1 MPRLGN
7 SEPIWLVFT
16 LTVAFN
22 VPDMPMGGLV
32 ARRLIFSA
40 SDLRNGLGVSYRLA
54 LLIVGWRMRPGGLV
68 GIVPAYARFIFAKIY
83 QKTPKDTAV
92 FVVEAPSVDSLV
104 WALALRVAA
113 PGEDW

>member
-1 MPRLGN
+1 MARFYVDGRLQRAKHAYG
-7 SEPIWLVFT
+7 WLGGALAALFT
-16 LTVAFN
+16 
-22 VPDMPMGGLV
+22 
-32 ARRLIFSA
+32 
-40 SDLRNGLGVSYRLA
+40 SDLRNGMHVSFLLA
-54 LLIVGWRMRPGGLV
+54 LLVFCWRMSFGGLV

-113 PGEDW
+113 PGEYW